1 VSSPKALTSFIGRYR
16 ETAEISQLLADP
28 ACRLLTLLGPGGSG
42 KTRLALEVAAG
53 SGRHFADGVVFV
65 PLQAVSTPAFLITAI
80 AEALEIAA
88 PGRDDP
94 QVQLL
99 NHLAAKNLLLVLDN
113 FEQLLD
119 GAGLL
124 SQILQQAAGV
134 RLLVTSR
141 AALYLQEEWLYPLSG
156 LPYPP
161 AEQAVADWPEV
172 AAFDA
177 VQLFVERARRVRPG
191 FSPQAEQRH
200 LLRICQLVEG
210 MPLAL
215 ELAAA
220 WARSLDCATIVAE
233 IERNLTFLT
242 SPLRNV
248 ADRHRSMQAVFI
260 HSWALLAPAEQETFP
275 RLALFRGGFR
285 REAAAAVA
293 GATLP
298 LLTALV
304 DKSLLRWEANG
315 RYQIHELLRQYA
327 ENQLH
332 QSAAEETKT
341 RQRPADYY
349 LDFLHRRSDAML
361 GAHQLEAAVEIA
373 AEMENI
379 RAAWHWAVQHQM
391 FAALDQ
397 AVEPLAMFCHL
408 KSRYRE
414 AANLLEAALAAVPQ
428 AEVQQPVMVRLLS
441 EMGWMAIRLGQFDK
455 ATRLFHECQ
464 AIYRQFD
471 LRPLPGQATDPLLG
485 LGTLASI
492 GGDYAQAELLAEQA
506 RQTAVAHNQLS
517 NLQTALYLL
526 ASTAYAQG
534 RYEQAQTYAQSAY
547 DVCRQTQDRW
557 FMAYCLNE
565 MGQAARALADY
576 PAAQR
581 HFEAGYALREQF
593 SDWEGMA
600 LALNN
605 LGDVAW
611 HRQQYDEARDLF
623 SRSVALYRQ
632 SNDKG
637 GLATAVHGLAKTA
650 AAQNQYDVARQQFRQ
665 ALTMAAEIQFTSLL
679 LAILAAVG
687 YFLWQT
693 GRVEAALSLLL
704 LVAEHPAANQGTK
717 TAVQQQL
724 RHIRTAVSPALM
736 PMTMAMTPP
745 PDLETAVALAQTE
758 LNNPIPPLPE
768 KPPAPVPAST
778 LIDPLTERE
787 LEVLPLLAQGLTNRQ
802 IADRLTV
809 VIGTVKAHNNSIYSK
824 LGVSNRVQALTR
836 ARELGLIR

>member
-1 VSSPKALTSFIGRYR
+1 MLPPKALTPFIGRQT
-16 ETAEISQLLADP
+16 ETAEIDRLLANPD
-28 ACRLLTLLGPGGSG
+28 CRLLTLLGPGGIG
-42 KTRLALEVAAG
+42 KTRLALEVASGA
-53 SGRHFADGVVFV
+53 GRHFADGVVFV
-65 PLQAVSTPAFLITAI
+65 PLQAVSTLAFLVPAM
-80 AEALEIAA
+80 AEALDIAA
-88 PGRDDP
+88 PGRGDS
-94 QVQLL
+94 QAQLL
-99 NHLAAKNLLLVLDN
+99 NHLASKELLLVLDN

-124 SQILQQAAGV
+124 SQIVQQCAGV

-141 AALYLQEEWLYPLSG
+141 TALYLQEEWLYPLAG

-161 AEQAVADWPEV
+161 VEQAAAPWPEIAV
-172 AAFDA
+172 FDA

-191 FSPQAEQRH
+191 FSPQAEQPH

-220 WARSLDCATIVAE
+220 WARSLDCATIVTE

-248 ADRHRSMQAVFI
+248 ADRHRSMQAVFT
-260 HSWALLAPAEQETFP
+260 HSWSLLAPAEQETFP

-285 REAAAAVA
+285 REAATAVA
-293 GATLP
+293 GADLS
-298 LLTALV
+298 LLTGLV

-315 RYQIHELLRQYA
+315 RYQVHELLRQYG
-327 ENQLH
+327 ENQLR
-332 QSAAEETKT
+332 QSAAKEAET
-341 RQRPADYY
+341 RQRHADYY
-349 LDFLHRRSDAML
+349 LDFLYRQSDAML
-361 GAHQLEAAVEIA
+361 GSGQLEAAAEIA

-379 RAAWHWAVQHQM
+379 RTAWQWAVQQQQ
-391 FAALDQ
+391 FAALDR
-397 AVEPLAMFCHL
+397 AIEPLAMFCHL

-414 AANLLEAALAAVPQ
+414 AAGLLEAALAA
-428 AEVQQPVMVRLLS
+428 ATASEVQTPVMARLLS

-455 ATRLFHECQ
+455 AAQVLHECL
-464 AIYRQFD
+464 AIHRQFG

-485 LGTLASI
+485 LATLASI
-492 GGDYAQAELLAEQA
+492 DGDYEQAEELAKQA
-506 RQTAVAHNQLS
+506 RQTAAAHNQLS

-526 ASTAYAQG
+526 ASSAYAQG
-534 RYEQAQTYAQSAY
+534 RYEQAQTQAQAAY
-547 DVCRQTQDRW
+547 DICRQTQDRW

-565 MGQAARALADY
+565 LGKAALALGDY
-576 PAAQR
+576 AAAQR
-581 HFEAGYALREQF
+581 HFETGYALRQQF

-611 HRQQYDEARDLF
+611 RRQQYDEARDLF
-623 SRSVALYRQ
+623 GRSVALYRQ
-632 SNDKG
+632 SNDQG

-650 AAQNQYDVARQQFRQ
+650 VAQNNYELAQQQFRQ
-665 ALTMAAEIQFTSLL
+665 ALDIAAEIQFTTLL

-687 YFLWQT
+687 HFLWQL

-704 LVAEHPAANQGTK
+704 LVDDHPAAGQETK

-724 RHIRTAVSPALM
+724 RPMRSAVSPALL
-736 PMTMAMTPP
+736 TMVP
-745 PDLETAVALAQTE
+745 PDLGTAVTLAQTE

-768 KPPAPVPAST
+768 KPPFPAPAAT

-836 ARELGLIR
+836 ARELGLIQ